1 MPSLHYV
8 FYFIAFALLG
18 DYHQNDH
25 NYAIFVVKITKVNNK
40 ILLTY
45 YLEHNQAS
53 FVGKKDQV
61 MAEKKRQS
69 LRHLTKKKSKL
80 TKFIININII
90 FKRLDKEKN
99 ELTQRA

>member
-8 FYFIAFALLG
+8 FYLIAFALLG

-61 MAEKKRQS
+61 MAEKKK
-69 LRHLTKKKSKL
+69 TIFKTFDKKKIK
-80 TKFIININII
+80 INKIHYQHKHN
-90 FKRLDKEKN
+90 L
-99 ELTQRA
+99 